1 MLGEQLQINLVKL
14 GGILQNTAMTTMSP
28 SAWPANQMP
37 LPESAVAVV
46 LADSAVTVDENDLF
60 SKGVV
65 TKYFQNQSYG
75 FVRDHLGRELFFHVD
90 EMDFCGAKS
99 SKKFLAV
106 GARVGYD
113 ISRTSH
119 GLRIKRIKIY

>member
-1 MLGEQLQINLVKL
+1 
-14 GGILQNTAMTTMSP
+14 
-28 SAWPANQMP
+28 MP
-37 LPESAVAVV
+37 LPLSAAAAVV
-46 LADSAVTVDENDLF
+46 MPDSVVVDENDLF

-75 FVRDHLGRELFFHVD
+75 FVKDHIGRELFFHVD
-90 EMDFCGAKS
+90 EMDFYGVKNN
-99 SKKFLAV
+99 KKFITV
-106 GARVGYD
+106 GCRVGFD

>member
-1 MLGEQLQINLVKL
+1 MPDTLLQWVPNRIPVPF
-14 GGILQNTAMTTMSP
+14 A
-28 SAWPANQMP
+28 APAAP
-37 LPESAVAVV
+37 AVV
-46 LADSAVTVDENDLF
+46 PLSPADENDQF

-75 FVRDHLGRELFFHVD
+75 FVRDHLNRELFFHVD
-90 EMDFCGAKS
+90 EMDFCGPKNN
-99 SKKFLAV
+99 KTFITV
-106 GARVGYD
+106 GARIGFD

>member
-1 MLGEQLQINLVKL
+1 M
-14 GGILQNTAMTTMSP
+14 TATPLMTC
-28 SAWPANQMP
+28 PANY
-37 LPESAVAVV
+37 LPIPNAVGAVV
-46 LADSAVTVDENDLF
+46 QAPLAAVDENDNF

-75 FVRDHLGRELFFHVD
+75 FVRDHLNRELFFHVD
-90 EMDFCGAKS
+90 EMDFCGVKN
-99 SKKFLAV
+99 SKKFITV